1 MTRKLTPQEKK
12 NRKPAVRACTFCHS
26 KHLQCSNERPCNN
39 CVKRNIAGSCTDIVR
54 KRAKYMKT
62 ASSTTIKATSDPSAD
77 HQPIAPVASPSESLS
92 DSVMQDDD
100 TPGTTTSPAIP
111 SLPTV
116 FATAASPNK
125 LPSLLAQSPPSL
137 PFAVSPAQNS
147 HHLPI
152 STSGQTPTG
161 LSLPLSQ
168 PTNDNSSAMAD
179 ASPPLVYSPS
189 VQITTQST
197 SDVINR
203 FLRTDLNKTSNNI
216 DPSGSNNQ
224 TGSLLDDDGSDT
236 VSQSMSNFHSNFLN
250 EEYLMLGDIIL
261 HSKPSSPSPSVHSVD
276 YATVSE
282 NPILASQQLGSHRRQ
297 WSRQSQSQPSS
308 KLQNHSKHLSPTQQQ
323 RSPTLAQ
330 VQSHAISQLQSST
343 SSLPIQPEL
352 SWPPETALPH
362 IGGVITGGSAGT
374 NKSHRPFISLGV
386 TLGDE
391 VEDPLNSNI
400 PLHPPTSG
408 PLGSSSAHQY
418 SALNTEYVSP
428 LVQRHIYQ
436 SVQDIYTNK
445 ILNFDYPQSYHSLT
459 HFLKTRFGIDHNNS
473 TDEERTTKRKNLL
486 QILKLIASYRP
497 TFILAYK
504 NLLIPHDLE
513 LLEILFQRCLFDH
526 QRLMKLNSSPTI
538 MWRRTGE
545 IVSISDDML
554 SLLEYNINDILSQ
567 RRFILELMYDD
578 ESILNYFKLFKS
590 VAVGNLH
597 SSIVTKCNLK
607 TKSSDKCLE
616 FCCVWTV
623 KRDLFDLPS
632 LMIGQF
638 LPVLP
643 IGDGFRMY

>member
-1 MTRKLTPQEKK
+1 MPTGEYL
-12 NRKPAVRACTFCHS
+12 
-26 KHLQCSNERPCNN
+26 L
-39 CVKRNIAGSCTDIVR
+39 
-54 KRAKYMKT
+54 
-62 ASSTTIKATSDPSAD
+62 
-77 HQPIAPVASPSESLS
+77 ASPSL
-92 DSVMQDDD
+92 D
-100 TPGTTTSPAIP
+100 TTLVKKNDTKTSPTKP
-111 SLPTV
+111 P
-116 FATAASPNK
+116 P
-125 LPSLLAQSPPSL
+125 PSPPSSTRI
-137 PFAVSPAQNS
+137 PSFAVSSPTPQNS

-152 STSGQTPTG
+152 SVSGQAPPG
-161 LSLPLSQ
+161 MRLPLSHTANDDSSNG
-168 PTNDNSSAMAD
+168 PTVAAATATAA

-189 VQITTQST
+189 VQITTEST

-203 FLRTDLNKTSNNI
+203 FLQTDLSKAVNNI
-216 DPSGSNNQ
+216 DSTPTNNNIV
-224 TGSLLDDDGSDT
+224 TGGLVDDDGSDT

-261 HSKPSSPSPSVHSVD
+261 HSKPSSPSPSVQSVD
-276 YATVSE
+276 YGTVTD
-282 NPILASQQLGSHRRQ
+282 NPLLSSQTAGTHRRQ
-297 WSRQSQSQPSS
+297 WSRQSQSHQPPS
-308 KLQNHSKHLSPTQQQ
+308 KLQHHSSKYQQQ
-323 RSPTLAQ
+323 RSPNLAP
-330 VQSHAISQLQSST
+330 VSNHVVSHLQSSS
-343 SSLPIQPEL
+343 SSLPIQPDQ
-352 SWPPETALPH
+352 SWPPETALPN

-400 PLHPPTSG
+400 PMNQHPLPTSG
-408 PLGSSSAHQY
+408 PLGSTASHPHHSV
-418 SALNTEYVSP
+418 LNTEYVSP

-459 HFLKTRFGIDHNNS
+459 HFLKTRFGIDHNGS
-473 TDEERTTKRKNLL
+473 TEEERKTKRKNLL

-607 TKSSDKCLE
+607 TKSSDKCVE